1 MNEEQNV
8 ATQTEQVEGQKTY
21 TEEEMMNLLQRET
34 DRRVSSALAK
44 QQKKFEEKM
53 AESDKLRQMNEEQ
66 RAHYEFEQ
74 KVKEFEQQ
82 KKEFAIIQNKLEASK
97 ILSERGLPAQF
108 VDYIVADDAETMLD
122 NINAFDKLFKAAVND
137 AVSKKIVIA
146 SDKCLLKAKINEKE
160 VSNNFQKESVE
171 KICVIEKNE
180 QEYVSLEVLEKAY
193 DYDITKYKKI
203 GQ

>member
-1 MNEEQNV
+1 
-8 ATQTEQVEGQKTY
+8 
-21 TEEEMMNLLQRET
+21 
-34 DRRVSSALAK
+34 
-44 QQKKFEEKM
+44 M

-137 AVSKKIVIA
+137 AVSKKIAQPTPKAASVSQTGLTKEQFKTMSIA
-146 SDKCLLKAKINEKE
+146 QQTELFMTNRDLYMELSK
-160 VSNNFQKESVE
+160 
-171 KICVIEKNE
+171 
-180 QEYVSLEVLEKAY
+180 
-193 DYDITKYKKI
+193 
-203 GQ
+203 

>member
-108 VDYIVADDAETMLD
+108 VDYIVADDAETM
-122 NINAFDKLFKAAVND
+122 
-137 AVSKKIVIA
+137 
-146 SDKCLLKAKINEKE
+146 
-160 VSNNFQKESVE
+160 
-171 KICVIEKNE
+171 
-180 QEYVSLEVLEKAY
+180 
-193 DYDITKYKKI
+193 
-203 GQ
+203 

>member
-8 ATQTEQVEGQKTY
+8 ATQTEVVEGQKTY
-21 TEEEMMNLLQRET
+21 TEEQMMDLLQRET

-44 QQKKFEEKM
+44 QQKKFEEQM
-53 AESDKLRQMNEEQ
+53 AVSDKLRQMNEEQ
-66 RAHYEFEQ
+66 RAQYEFEQ

-137 AVSKKIVIA
+137 AVSKKIAQPTPKAASVSQTGLTKEQFKTMSIA
-146 SDKCLLKAKINEKE
+146 QQTELFMTNRDLYMELSK
-160 VSNNFQKESVE
+160 
-171 KICVIEKNE
+171 
-180 QEYVSLEVLEKAY
+180 
-193 DYDITKYKKI
+193 
-203 GQ
+203 

>member
-21 TEEEMMNLLQRET
+21 TEEQMMDLLQRET

-122 NINAFDKLFKAAVND
+122 NINAFDKLFKAAVGINLIGYF
-137 AVSKKIVIA
+137 KIHQ
-146 SDKCLLKAKINEKE
+146 D
-160 VSNNFQKESVE
+160 
-171 KICVIEKNE
+171 
-180 QEYVSLEVLEKAY
+180 
-193 DYDITKYKKI
+193 
-203 GQ
+203 